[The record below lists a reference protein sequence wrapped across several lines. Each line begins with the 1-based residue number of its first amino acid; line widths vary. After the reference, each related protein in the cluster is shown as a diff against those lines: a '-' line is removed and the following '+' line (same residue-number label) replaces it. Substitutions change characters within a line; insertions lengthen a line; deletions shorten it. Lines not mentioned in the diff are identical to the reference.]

1 MEDRLDQVTKHN
13 DSWLEDRLDQVT
25 KAERE
30 LSREVQELRRVNRNG
45 NADVDARGDVTRPNS
60 GVGGGSPVS
69 IRPSGMPPATSGGG
83 SASGG
88 GDPTTAG
95 SAQLVGNRRLGRS
108 SILGG
113 SYDFDNDGFRWG
125 TQDDEVTFGV
135 RALQQVDARV
145 YANSNQE
152 YASSGVFNPRT
163 RFYFEGNLT
172 RPLSYEF
179 SLQHTYNTTNLL
191 DSYFNYR
198 VSDGFQLRFGR
209 YKTPFDYEWYRI
221 HIWHTL
227 APSGRR
233 LPRTSEVTV
242 ASDSRP
248 GEAYS
253 IIGWNTPS
261 GPSTGSGMD
270 SRTSTVTRTSW
281 HSSISSRSSNS
292 RISFCGIYKSAV
304 L

>member
-1 MEDRLDQVTKHN
+1 M
-13 DSWLEDRLDQVT
+13 
-25 KAERE
+25 
-30 LSREVQELRRVNRNG
+30 
-45 NADVDARGDVTRPNS
+45 DAARFEWAAAPPAPYG
-60 GVGGGSPVS
+60 
-69 IRPSGMPPATSGGG
+69 PSGMPPATSGGG

-135 RALQQVDARV
+135 RALQQIDARV
-145 YANSNQE
+145 YANSNQVF
-152 YASSGVFNPRT
+152 ANSGVFNPRT

-227 APSGRR
+227 APNGRR
-233 LPRTSEVTV
+233 LPRTSEVIV
-242 ASDSRP
+242 ASDSRA
-248 GEAYS
+248 GVAYS
-253 IIGWNTPS
+253 IIGWNMLS
-261 GPSTGSGMD
+261 GPSTASGMD

-281 HSSISSRSSNS
+281 RSSISSRSSSS
-292 RISFCGIYKSAV
+292 RISFYGIYKSAV
-304 L
+304 LSTRVSRTILCPRPF